1 MKMSMSG
8 MEGIEMDGRIARC
21 RVDAGHLALDIR
33 LSRPV
38 GWQAGARLSRKDVW
52 NLAWMIL
59 KSPAA
64 LAYVLFGIGAR
75 GG

>member
-33 LSRPV
+33 LSKPV
-38 GWQAGARLSRKDVW
+38 GW
-52 NLAWMIL
+52 
-59 KSPAA
+59 
-64 LAYVLFGIGAR
+64 
-75 GG
+75 